1 MDATGD
7 HYAEWDKPGL
17 DKYQALFITDRNE
30 VIHTHNIHMYDMK
43 EEGRYL
49 GRERGVVRGGTGEDN
64 GGK

>member
-1 MDATGD
+1 MQLVIIMLSETNQVQTNIK
-7 HYAEWDKPGL
+7 HFL
-17 DKYQALFITDRNE
+17 ITDRNE

-49 GRERGVVRGGTGEDN
+49 ERERGLVRGGTGEDN